1 VRLVALLVVLVA
13 AALAVT
19 GLVATSLLR
28 SYLVNQQAAQLQ
40 ESVRSY
46 LLNPDATLEF
56 CNRTTR
62 FANQDL
68 VACID
73 GTGNGNI
80 VSGGNASGSN
90 LPDPRGIDPSS
101 IASYDNEPFTLGA
114 NDGSTTWLL
123 LAAQLPDR
131 DEVVIAGIDLAADQQ
146 TLGTLIGIQLVI
158 GLVVL
163 VALGM
168 TGYLLVRSS
177 LRPLVE
183 VEHTAAAIAAG
194 DLSQRV
200 PEGDERTE
208 VGRLARALNGMLSRI
223 EGAFRAQAAS
233 EEQARASE
241 GRMRRFVAD
250 ASHELRTPL
259 TSIRGFAELYRKGV
273 YRGDDAE
280 TQRMMGRIEG
290 EAARMGS
297 LVEDLLQLARLDQAR
312 PVAALPVDLGELAGD
327 AVHDARAVQP
337 DRPVR
342 LELTE
347 SLTDVP
353 VVLGD
358 EARLRQVFANLVA
371 NALTHTPR
379 GTPVTV
385 RLSEDPADPD
395 VVTVEVRD
403 EGPGLAPEDAER
415 VFERFYRT
423 DSSRTRDAGGS
434 GLGLSI
440 VSSLVAAHGGTVRL
454 TTAPG
459 EGAAFAVR
467 LPRSGPAGQD

>member
-131 DEVVIAGIDLAADQQ
+131 DEVIIAGIDLAADQQ

-163 VALGM
+163 VALGL